1 MKGKNWTPVDAFVTE
16 YGFRTG
22 KTFIYQ
28 PGSGE
33 ATMET
38 GLGMDLDQ
46 LRKLIKSIEHHELQ
60 INIDGT
66 IFIYDPEKH
75 GEKPMKPDRGYTP
88 SEEAE
93 TEPEIEKHRAPT
105 PEEIE
110 AMKLEDEEIPEE
122 IVEVIEDMN
131 EEDIVAEIHARARS
145 RVDEIREI
153 DPDELPETIEEKKES
168 SEEDVVIIE

>member
-1 MKGKNWTPVDAFVTE
+1 MDAFVTE

-33 ATMET
+33 VTMKT
-38 GLGMDLDQ
+38 GMGMDLDK
-46 LRKLIKSIEHHELQ
+46 LRELIKSIEHHELQ

-66 IFIYDPEKH
+66 IFVYSPEEH
-75 GEKPMKPDRGYTP
+75 GEKPMKPEDLAMIP
-88 SEEAE
+88 E
-93 TEPEIEKHRAPT
+93 TEPETEEHRAPT

-122 IVEVIEDMN
+122 IVEAIED
-131 EEDIVAEIHARARS
+131 VAEIR
-145 RVDEIREI
+145 DIEDRE
-153 DPDELPETIEEKKES
+153 ETREEV
-168 SEEDVVIIE
+168 EDVVVIIE